1 MTRGSDT
8 KPLVRLLKT
17 NTAEEYLVVEV
28 RAGTLVIRPF
38 KSRKGGEGEV
48 VVNIG
53 TVYQRA
59 LMNRV
64 EPLR

>member
-17 NTAEEYLVVEV
+17 SDAEEYLVVEV
-28 RAGTLVIRPF
+28 KAGSLVIRPY
-38 KSRKGGEGEV
+38 KSRKGGAGEV
-48 VVNIG
+48 TVNIG

-59 LMNRV
+59 LMHRV
-64 EPLR
+64 APL